1 MNPQEIEQT
10 VRNVFAE
17 GNYLPAPNY
26 FITDDHVGMCLF
38 GALGYATLPENTPYN
53 SQDITEA
60 AIKVQLDL
68 ADTYDWLELV
78 HGWNDTFYGIDTQSD
93 SADLE
98 SYILGQYLAKKMIVE
113 FGSYLY
119 DDGSLKEG
127 FKEGIG
133 FR

>member
-17 GNYLPAPNY
+17 GKYLPAPNY

-38 GALGYATLPENTPYN
+38 GALGYAKLDPDKPWNNFDLT
-53 SQDITEA
+53 QA
-60 AIKVQLDL
+60 AISVQLDL

-93 SADLE
+93 SVDLE
-98 SYILGQYLAKKMIVE
+98 SYILGQYLAKKMIAE
-113 FGSYLY
+113 FGSYNY
-119 DDGSLKEG
+119 DDGSLK
-127 FKEGIG
+127 KGIG
-133 FR
+133 F